1 MENLTGRLAEWL
13 FFAATVSAALLLQ
26 PSSLRAEDGPTSKAP
41 VFASTKLAGFEPFH
55 SRPFML
61 DRLRSLPDRHRIFLN
76 QESTETSLEDWSNT
90 SMQMASLS
98 PPRFSDLTEH
108 PGNRVLHFALELG
121 VWGAFGAWGYD
132 QGSGAGRYALMVGL
146 PLGTIA
152 TWTIFGVPDD
162 PWRPGGKGAS
172 QPRVA
177 IPGWSRFAYEMA
189 VHGLAAWAFHD
200 RGWTPGSVG
209 MVSGTFVHYA
219 VSYQR
224 VAWLFGHRRG

>member
-1 MENLTGRLAEWL
+1 MLS
-13 FFAATVSAALLLQ
+13 ATVFAALLLQ
-26 PSSLRAEDGPTSKAP
+26 PSSSRAQYGPTSKAP
-41 VFASTKLAGFEPFH
+41 LLASTELTGFEPLH
-55 SRPFML
+55 SRPFIL
-61 DRLRSLPDRHRIFLN
+61 DRPRPVPDGA
-76 QESTETSLEDWSNT
+76 SVADWNISP
-90 SMQMASLS
+90 QMASVS
-98 PPRFSDLTEH
+98 APHFSDLTDH

-121 VWGAFGAWGYD
+121 IWGAFGAWGLD
-132 QGSGAGRYALMVGL
+132 ERDGASRYALMVGL

-162 PWRPGGKGAS
+162 PWRPGGRGAS

-177 IPGWSRFAYEMA
+177 IPGWSRFAYEMV

-209 MVSGTFVHYA
+209 IVSGAFVHYA

-224 VAWLFGHRRG
+224 VAWLFGHHRE